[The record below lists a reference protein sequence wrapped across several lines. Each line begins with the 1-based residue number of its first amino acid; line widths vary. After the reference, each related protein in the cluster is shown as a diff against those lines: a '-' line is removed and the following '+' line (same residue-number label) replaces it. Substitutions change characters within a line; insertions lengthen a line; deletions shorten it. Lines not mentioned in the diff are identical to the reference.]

1 MHSYFLPIGLI
12 FAFLFAWFFPESGQ
26 RLEQQGLIPWMVVI
40 IFLVNGYQTRLHQ
53 ITGDV
58 SLIKTVILAILIN
71 LLISPFLGLAVVS
84 LFHMPSELA
93 LGLIVIST
101 VPATLSSGIVMTKI
115 AGGSG
120 PQALILTILLNI
132 IGVFSIPFIL
142 KLILEQTGLIS
153 LSPWPLLQQLLL
165 IILLPFVIGMLF
177 RSIFQQLG
185 DQRLLAY
192 LPSICVIGTV
202 WLSMSASTETLGQLN
217 LPLLLW
223 IILASISIHGG
234 LMLLCWLSRL
244 LHPSERGE
252 WLALLFT
259 ASQKTL
265 PVAVGVLTAL
275 EQPAGLALLACIL
288 FHFQQ
293 LFIDSILASWLKKS
307 SLERSVHK
315 YKI

>member
-1 MHSYFLPIGLI
+1 MHSYFLPIGLF

-40 IFLVNGYQTRLHQ
+40 IFLIHGYQTRLHQ
-53 ITGDV
+53 ITGDA

-84 LFHMPSELA
+84 LLHIPPGLA
-93 LGLIVIST
+93 LGLVVIST
-101 VPATLSSGIVMTKI
+101 VPATLSSCIVITQI

-120 PQALILTILLNI
+120 PKALIITILLNI

-142 KLILEQTGLIS
+142 ELILEQMDLIS

-165 IILLPFVIGMLF
+165 IILLPFVIGILS
-177 RSIFQQLG
+177 RSIFQQQG
-185 DQRLLAY
+185 NQWLLAY
-192 LPSICVIGTV
+192 LPSTCVIGTV

-234 LMLLCWLSRL
+234 LMLLCWLSRF

-293 LFIDSILASWLKKS
+293 LFIDSILASWLEKS
-307 SLERSVHK
+307 SLKRFWS
-315 YKI
+315 